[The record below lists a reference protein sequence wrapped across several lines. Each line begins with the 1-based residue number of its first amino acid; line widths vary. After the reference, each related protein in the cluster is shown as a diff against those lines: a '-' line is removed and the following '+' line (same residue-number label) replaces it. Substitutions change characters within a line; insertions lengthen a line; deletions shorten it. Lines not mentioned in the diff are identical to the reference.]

1 MLQKFKEV
9 LLKDWNILLMIFFHH
24 PGQNLV
30 EMPQIRVSWMIQQ
43 YFGNY
48 FVLNEISIQVYS
60 SINFF
65 EKWATLK
72 ATKSLERDIFLPPPS
87 KNKLLLIIRYH
98 TIMSSSFIVRL

>member
-1 MLQKFKEV
+1 MWYLFSLYYCASC
-9 LLKDWNILLMIFFHH
+9 LLCSYVIKIQGSAFERLKHTTDDFFHH

-72 ATKSLERDIFLPPPS
+72 ATKSLGKGHFPPTPIQ
-87 KNKLLLIIRYH
+87 K
-98 TIMSSSFIVRL
+98 

>member
-1 MLQKFKEV
+1 
-9 LLKDWNILLMIFFHH
+9 MIFFHH

-72 ATKSLERDIFLPPPS
+72 ATKSLGKGHFPPTPIQ
-87 KNKLLLIIRYH
+87 K
-98 TIMSSSFIVRL
+98 